1 MLRTIDI
8 EVLLSCA
15 YAVFLVLVAFGLE
28 LAARYSH
35 HRSKHVGLAGFRY
48 HRQLD
53 LWECPMGQHLRP
65 VASDCS
71 GRVNRYRASA
81 HICNACSIKDL
92 CTNSD
97 HGRELEH
104 NPNSWLESEVKRFH
118 RGISLSILVLAALL
132 LIAEM
137 IRHQRPTELLVLGGC
152 LAAVA
157 VLGTRLFAAYFARGS
172 LAQSY
177 AKAREGRTGTTGPIR

>member
-53 LWECPMGQHLRP
+53 LWECPTGQHLWP
-65 VASDCS
+65 VASDPS
-71 GRVNRYRASA
+71 RRVYRYRAHA
-81 HICNACSIKDL
+81 HVCNACSIKDL
-92 CTNSD
+92 CTSSD
-97 HGRELEH
+97 QGRELEH
-104 NPNSWLESEVKRFH
+104 NPNSWLESEVQRFH
-118 RGISLSILVLAALL
+118 RGISLSILVLAASL
-132 LIAEM
+132 LIFEM
-137 IRHQRPTELLVLGGC
+137 VRHQRPTELLMLSGC
-152 LAAVA
+152 LGAVT
-157 VLGTRLFAAYFARGS
+157 VLAMRLFAAYFAR
-172 LAQSY
+172 
-177 AKAREGRTGTTGPIR
+177 RVGR

>member
-35 HRSKHVGLAGFRY
+35 HRSKHGGLAGFRY

-65 VASDCS
+65 VASDGS
-71 GRVNRYRASA
+71 GRVNRYRAYA
-81 HICNACSIKDL
+81 HVCNACSIKDL
-92 CTNSD
+92 CTSSD
-97 HGRELEH
+97 QGRELEH
-104 NPNSWLESEVKRFH
+104 NPNSWLESEVKRFPS
-118 RGISLSILVLAALL
+118 RNITIDLGSGRFTAYRRDDSTSEANGIACPGRVSG
-132 LIAEM
+132 
-137 IRHQRPTELLVLGGC
+137 RGGC
-152 LAAVA
+152 TRNAPVCSLFYSAEP
-157 VLGTRLFAAYFARGS
+157 GTKLR
-172 LAQSY
+172 
-177 AKAREGRTGTTGPIR
+177 KGT

>member
-1 MLRTIDI
+1 MLQTIDI
-8 EVLLSCA
+8 EVLLSCS

-35 HRSKHVGLAGFRY
+35 HRSKHAGLSGFRY

-65 VASDCS
+65 VASDGS
-71 GRVNRYRASA
+71 GRVNRYRAYA
-81 HICNACSIKDL
+81 HVCNACSIKDL
-92 CTNSD
+92 CTSSD
-97 HGRELEH
+97 QGRELEH

-137 IRHQRPTELLVLGGC
+137 LRHQRPTELLILGGC
-152 LAAVA
+152 LGAVA
-157 VLGTRLFAAYFARGS
+157 LLGTRLFAAYFAQRS

-177 AKAREGRTGTTGPIR
+177 AKARERGTPPYQR

>member
-8 EVLLSCA
+8 EVFLSCA
-15 YAVFLVLVAFGLE
+15 YAVFLVLVAFSLE

-35 HRSKHVGLAGFRY
+35 HWSKQVRLSGFRY

-53 LWECPMGQHLRP
+53 LWECPTGQHLWP
-65 VASDCS
+65 VASDHS
-71 GRVNRYRASA
+71 RRVYRYRAHA

-97 HGRELEH
+97 QGRELEH
-104 NPNSWLESEVKRFH
+104 NPNSWLESEVRRFH

-132 LIAEM
+132 LVFEM
-137 IRHQRPTELLVLGGC
+137 IRHQRPTELLMLSGC
-152 LAAVA
+152 LGAVT
-157 VLGTRLFAAYFARGS
+157 VLAMRLFAAYFAR
-172 LAQSY
+172 
-177 AKAREGRTGTTGPIR
+177 RVGR